1 MTIRSGGRPR
11 DRRQPQARRF
21 EADAYATDYVP
32 EAYEPSRRSGNGDRG
47 GRRGGGGGG
56 GLGGVVKFLLFT
68 LVLAGL
74 VLLIALTALRPL
86 VNNAILSWAA
96 DSPAALNLPFV
107 ADLVREDLGDSLT
120 KPVSDD
126 PEQVEF
132 LVEEGDTAT
141 TIATRLGTDGLI
153 QDPRAF
159 VFIASD
165 RELTGDLQQGTFVLR
180 RNMTPEQLVVAL
192 LAPPEVPYVEIAL
205 RTGLRLEQITALLQT
220 MPTLEMDP
228 REFYELAKEPPA
240 ALLADYPWLEKVLQD
255 APEGT
260 TPSLEGFLWPG
271 TYRVLP
277 DTTPEELI
285 RRMLDGFI
293 AAVTEYKLTVPQER
307 GLSFYEVLTLASIV
321 EREAKLDEEKP
332 LNRRVYQNR
341 LDGIPGIK
349 NKIFNAD
356 PTVIYGVD
364 TVNLSEL
371 EFENWKDYRFWTVPK
386 DVSMNDIVL
395 PEELIGFQT
404 YTQPGRSPPRSTR
417 RPSHRSTRRCIRTR
431 PTNTSTPG
439 DPGQEREARLR
450 QEHRRAQREPARTRL
465 HLMSATRGAWPRPEE
480 FAAPP
485 AAAQR
490 NAWSESDR
498 AARPARLGRLRAR
511 FAEAGIDAYFGVRR
525 EHMRYL
531 RGSRSRRARRSPP
544 GIPGSSSSRVRRS

>member
-11 DRRQPQARRF
+11 DQRQPHARRF
-21 EADAYATDYVP
+21 ESDAYATDYVP
-32 EAYEPSRRSGNGDRG
+32 EAYEPSRRSGNGGNGG
-47 GRRGGGGGG
+47 GRRGGGGRGSG
-56 GLGGVVKFLLFT
+56 IAGIIKFLLFT
-68 LVLAGL
+68 LLLAAVVL
-74 VLLIALTALRPL
+74 VIALTALRPL
-86 VNNAILSWAA
+86 VNNAILAWAA

-107 ADLVREDLGDSLT
+107 ADLVREDLGTALT
-120 KPVSDD
+120 EPISED
-126 PEQVEF
+126 PAQVEF

-220 MPTLEMDP
+220 MPALEMDP

-255 APEGT
+255 VPEGT

-271 TYRVLP
+271 TYRLLP

-293 AAVTEYKLTVPQER
+293 AAVTEDKLTVPQER

-332 LNRRVYQNR
+332 LIAGVYQNR

-356 PTVIYGVD
+356 PTVIYGYD
-364 TVNLSEL
+364 TVKLSER
-371 EFENWKDYRFWTVPK
+371 EFETWKDYVFWDVPDGIAMK
-386 DVSMNDIVL
+386 DVVL
-395 PEELIGFQT
+395 PDELLGF
-404 YTQPGRSPPRSTR
+404 
-417 RPSHRSTRRCIRTR
+417 
-431 PTNTSTPG
+431 
-439 DPGQEREARLR
+439 
-450 QEHRRAQREPARTRL
+450 
-465 HLMSATRGAWPRPEE
+465 
-480 FAAPP
+480 
-485 AAAQR
+485 
-490 NAWSESDR
+490 
-498 AARPARLGRLRAR
+498 
-511 FAEAGIDAYFGVRR
+511 
-525 EHMRYL
+525 
-531 RGSRSRRARRSPP
+531 
-544 GIPGSSSSRVRRS
+544 